1 MKNITQQELKN
12 ILKLESNQCFNTIV
26 ETDNEIKIL
35 KSKYSGSS
43 ITETREMMNIHS
55 ILNQYK
61 EYLEIIPKGAD
72 IILKFK

>member
-1 MKNITQQELKN
+1 M
-12 ILKLESNQCFNTIV
+12 V

-43 ITETREMMNIHS
+43 ITETGEMMNIHS